1 MLFIIDWINN
11 FFFTLTDIY
20 IKIIN
25 MENIESKL
33 DDFLKNEKK
42 ENNTIN
48 TKEDFLEIKEKDG
61 IIERINKKI
70 IVEDGRT
77 ILMD

>member
-1 MLFIIDWINN
+1 M
-11 FFFTLTDIY
+11 
-20 IKIIN
+20 IN

>member
-1 MLFIIDWINN
+1 
-11 FFFTLTDIY
+11 
-20 IKIIN
+20 